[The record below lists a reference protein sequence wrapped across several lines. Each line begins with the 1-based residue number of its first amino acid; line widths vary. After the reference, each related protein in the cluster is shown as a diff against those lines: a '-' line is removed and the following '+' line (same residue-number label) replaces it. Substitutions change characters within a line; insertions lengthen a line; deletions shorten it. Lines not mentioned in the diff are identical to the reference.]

1 MQRKPLQC
9 VLGPTPV
16 VAIGWKQLG
25 RICWRGQRSPHG
37 PLFFS
42 TSSLRSQHPPSPT
55 ALKAAAVAASP
66 AHPVPITPDPQKT
79 LQPFCRSF
87 GSKGNEDSLC
97 TPCLF
102 YTRMVCNDGLNCRFC
117 HLQHKPRKRSKKCE
131 RHTENTLR
139 PGNLNPLVDHQTIHP
154 IRTRHGTRL
163 PPRMWCRSRVARD
176 LLG

>member
-1 MQRKPLQC
+1 MRSRSDPRRDYWMEAARSDLLARPETPAWST
-9 VLGPTPV
+9 VLFYQQPEEPT
-16 VAIGWKQLG
+16 
-25 RICWRGQRSPHG
+25 
-37 PLFFS
+37 S
-42 TSSLRSQHPPSPT
+42 TFPNGLESSSGSSFTPP
-55 ALKAAAVAASP
+55 
-66 AHPVPITPDPQKT
+66 PVPITPDPQKT

-117 HLQHKPRKRSKKCE
+117 HLQHKPRKRSKKRA
-131 RHTENTLR
+131 RHTENILR

-176 LLG
+176 LWG